1 MAQRPKFEASLGLL
15 IFILPPPRGHGH
27 FGEQLDPLPWTG
39 TLVGEISPNLGIA
52 PDLWSWLRDFPSL
65 FFFQARHFPP

>member
-1 MAQRPKFEASLGLL
+1 
-15 IFILPPPRGHGH
+15 
-27 FGEQLDPLPWTG
+27 LDPLPWTG